1 MSGTTIKG
9 IKRSSSLSSSRRIAT
24 SAAKSRTSAGKSS
37 RPKPIVKK
45 KAEKAPALKA
55 TKGKVTTSAN
65 KSKKTTA
72 KPSAARTK
80 ASSKAEKPLK
90 LSASKTVSP
99 QKATKK
105 AIKKV
110 AVKKTAVKKVAV
122 KKATVKK
129 EVKKKVAAKPKVSA
143 KTSKK
148 AAVKPVK
155 KAAKVTP
162 KTKKAA
168 VAEVKQK
175 KSLPKTV
182 KAKASRPV
190 KKSRPRKATKK
201 IILPPPRKIL
211 PPPTPRQPSLNE
223 AAALKVFEKA
233 HKEFARGRFTEAR
246 NQFRALLEK
255 HSGVVEVAARA
266 RTYLAI
272 AESRMKTETS
282 LPKDADSLYDR
293 GVIELNRGEYATA
306 QDFFERALKHEPN
319 AAHIFYGIAAT
330 KAQLG
335 ETEEA
340 LKFLEQSFTLDPVLR
355 FRSAQDPDL
364 TPLHS
369 VPEFEQLVAS

>member
-1 MSGTTIKG
+1 MSGTTVKG

-24 SAAKSRTSAGKSS
+24 SAAKSRTTAGKSS
-37 RPKPIVKK
+37 RPKPLVKK
-45 KAEKAPALKA
+45 KAEKAPAIKA
-55 TKGKVTTSAN
+55 TKGKVTASAN

-72 KPSAARTK
+72 KSSAARTK

-90 LSASKTVSP
+90 SSAPKAVSP
-99 QKATKK
+99 TKAAKK
-105 AIKKV
+105 ST
-110 AVKKTAVKKVAV
+110 KKTAA
-122 KKATVKK
+122 KKAVVKK
-129 EVKKKVAAKPKVSA
+129 EVKKKVVTKPKVST

-148 AAVKPVK
+148 AVVKTVK
-155 KAAKVTP
+155 KPAKAAAKP
-162 KTKKAA
+162 GKKAA
-168 VAEVKQK
+168 VVDVKK
-175 KSLPKTV
+175 KSPSKTV
-182 KAKASRPV
+182 AKVSRPV
-190 KKSRPRKATKK
+190 KKAKPKKAAKK

-233 HKEFARGRFTEAR
+233 HKEFVRGRFTEAR
-246 NQFRALLEK
+246 NQFRAFLEK

-293 GVIELNRGEYATA
+293 GVIELNRGEYAAA

-340 LKFLEQSFTLDPVLR
+340 LKFLEQSFALDPVLR
-355 FRSAQDPDL
+355 FRSVQDPDL